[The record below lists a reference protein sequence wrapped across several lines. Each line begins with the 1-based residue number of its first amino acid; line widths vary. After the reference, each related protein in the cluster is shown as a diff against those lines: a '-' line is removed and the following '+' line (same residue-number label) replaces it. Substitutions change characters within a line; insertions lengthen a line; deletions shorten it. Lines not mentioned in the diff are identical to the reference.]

1 MAASKDRLKQELV
14 VALKAHDEA
23 RKSTVRMALAA
34 IANEEVAGKVARELS
49 DAEVMANRDNAA
61 VYERLVELHREAT

>member
-1 MAASKDRLKQELV
+1 MILETERLII
-14 VALKAHDEA
+14 AP
-23 RKSTVRMALAA
+23 LAA
-34 IANEEVAGKVARELS
+34 DDAPLLYPFLS